1 MEELDFSEELVR
13 LRLERGDIPV
23 KGDILVKVKNQSTL
37 EKIDKKDQGTEAV
50 ELEKLFDPN
59 TLVKD
64 LKEWACK
71 LYHVDAAKH
80 KLYLTDWVKQPIRSL
95 NREHLTIFEANFGR
109 EDTVCLRDIYSPI
122 GEELVHL

>member
-64 LKEWACK
+64 LKEWAC
-71 LYHVDAAKH
+71 
-80 KLYLTDWVKQPIRSL
+80 
-95 NREHLTIFEANFGR
+95 
-109 EDTVCLRDIYSPI
+109 
-122 GEELVHL
+122 